1 MSGQCVW
8 TGGVL
13 FPGGVSGSDGGGSD
27 AHSAGF
33 GRSRTGEVS
42 AVQRHLQCYEEG
54 EGENCFYY
62 LEQPFRSSMSTK
74 QALQSYRWKRC
85 NAWSKQ

>member
-1 MSGQCVW
+1 MLQWLQYPKILLHTVFLFGIVALERPMGGSAAVVLSLVTSGRCLW

-33 GRSRTGEVS
+33 G
-42 AVQRHLQCYEEG
+42 
-54 EGENCFYY
+54 
-62 LEQPFRSSMSTK
+62 
-74 QALQSYRWKRC
+74 QS
-85 NAWSKQ
+85 